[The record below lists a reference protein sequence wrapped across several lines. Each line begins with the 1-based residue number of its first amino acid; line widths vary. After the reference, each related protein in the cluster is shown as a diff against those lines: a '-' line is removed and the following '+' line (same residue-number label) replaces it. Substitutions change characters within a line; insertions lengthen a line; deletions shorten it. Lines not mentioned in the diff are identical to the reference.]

1 MRKPN
6 PKKQPNAGRIAQN
19 THKLPAEL
27 IKLAVEYLELP
38 RYPAGHPNAGKRIGV
53 SALEV
58 KHKVAPGYISRSKLI
73 ERLKQLKPT
82 DAPLLSTFEKRE
94 PKAWTPDTVELMER
108 QAEEWGW
115 RFSDREMAD
124 FLSDNGV
131 DVSHVGVWRYRQE
144 NEWTEKRSQVV
155 PWLSTGDNGHRGQ
168 RQEFAAELTDETWDA
183 WVDGD
188 EKWFYGLRLHEILK
202 LPPGVEAPPPL
213 PIKSK
218 RFLPKVMHLCAVGR
232 PRFGARADGQRMVL
246 SNGKVGI
253 WRVTATTKAKK
264 KNQKR
269 GLEAGDEYEK
279 VVTITAKQY
288 YHMVT
293 TKVFPAIVKAYPYPQ
308 FKEVVY
314 QHDGARPHTGE
325 DVEARLNEFGA
336 KLRPKIRVVRQ
347 PPNSPDTNICDLAL
361 FRALAVAV
369 HKRLR
374 TTSHTT
380 LFDLE
385 RLVKDVEAAF
395 KEYDADTLDS
405 MWDYKT
411 YVMEQIAIDGGNTYP
426 RHRPQDRKRKR
437 G

>member
-27 IKLAVEYLELP
+27 IQLAVEYLELP

-155 PWLSTGDNGHRGQ
+155 PWLSTGENCHRGQ

-202 LPPGVEAPPPL
+202 LPPGVEAPPPPANQIQAVL
-213 PIKSK
+213 TEGHALVCRWQPTLRSARRWPENGFVQWQGRHMASDRDNEGEEEESK
-218 RFLPKVMHLCAVGR
+218 TR
-232 PRFGARADGQRMVL
+232 PRGR
-246 SNGKVGI
+246 
-253 WRVTATTKAKK
+253 
-264 KNQKR
+264 
-269 GLEAGDEYEK
+269 
-279 VVTITAKQY
+279 
-288 YHMVT
+288 
-293 TKVFPAIVKAYPYPQ
+293 
-308 FKEVVY
+308 
-314 QHDGARPHTGE
+314 
-325 DVEARLNEFGA
+325 
-336 KLRPKIRVVRQ
+336 
-347 PPNSPDTNICDLAL
+347 
-361 FRALAVAV
+361 
-369 HKRLR
+369 
-374 TTSHTT
+374 
-380 LFDLE
+380 
-385 RLVKDVEAAF
+385 
-395 KEYDADTLDS
+395 
-405 MWDYKT
+405 
-411 YVMEQIAIDGGNTYP
+411 
-426 RHRPQDRKRKR
+426 
-437 G
+437 

>member
-27 IKLAVEYLELP
+27 IQLAVENLELP

-53 SALEV
+53 SAL
-58 KHKVAPGYISRSKLI
+58 
-73 ERLKQLKPT
+73 
-82 DAPLLSTFEKRE
+82 
-94 PKAWTPDTVELMER
+94 
-108 QAEEWGW
+108 
-115 RFSDREMAD
+115 
-124 FLSDNGV
+124 
-131 DVSHVGVWRYRQE
+131 
-144 NEWTEKRSQVV
+144 
-155 PWLSTGDNGHRGQ
+155 
-168 RQEFAAELTDETWDA
+168 
-183 WVDGD
+183 
-188 EKWFYGLRLHEILK
+188 
-202 LPPGVEAPPPL
+202 
-213 PIKSK
+213 
-218 RFLPKVMHLCAVGR
+218 
-232 PRFGARADGQRMVL
+232 
-246 SNGKVGI
+246 
-253 WRVTATTKAKK
+253 
-264 KNQKR
+264 
-269 GLEAGDEYEK
+269 
-279 VVTITAKQY
+279 
-288 YHMVT
+288 
-293 TKVFPAIVKAYPYPQ
+293 
-308 FKEVVY
+308 
-314 QHDGARPHTGE
+314 E

-369 HKRLR
+369 HKRRR